1 MSRSSFLAT
10 EPAGKGILAEILCEQ
25 IGERETQILQE
36 ELAAAAE
43 PVGWRVAIDMS
54 RVTFLPSSGLG
65 MLVAIH
71 NSAKASKGKVA
82 VFGVSDDLHKMLKIT
97 HLDKL
102 FAIKKDRAAAIKAVS

>member
-43 PVGWRVAIDMS
+43 PVGW